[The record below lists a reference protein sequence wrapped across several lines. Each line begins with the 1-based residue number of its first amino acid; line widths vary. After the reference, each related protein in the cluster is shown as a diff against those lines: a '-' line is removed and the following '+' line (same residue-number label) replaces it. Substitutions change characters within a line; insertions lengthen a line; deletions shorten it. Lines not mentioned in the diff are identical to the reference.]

1 MEDRV
6 PVLRGEAVV
15 RAPDYERDGVRLY
28 CGRWEDVLPGLDRVE
43 IDAVIS
49 DPPYGMDWDTDT
61 TRFSGGEQGV
71 SRGKEWESRIVS
83 DAEPFDPS
91 PWLDFQ
97 RVILFGFNHFA
108 ARLPVGTTLVWLK
121 RNDAAFGTFLS
132 DAELAWMSGG
142 YGVYCFRDAS
152 GNAALGDKV
161 HPTQK
166 PVALMRWCIAK
177 AKVPPGGL
185 ILDPFMGSGTTG
197 VAAVREGRR
206 FIGIECERRYFDVA
220 VRRIDGELRQGR
232 LFSGGGA

>member
-1 MEDRV
+1 M
-6 PVLRGEAVV
+6 

-28 CGRWEDVLPGLDRVE
+28 CGRNEDVLPSLNIAE

-71 SRGKEWESRIVS
+71 SRGKEWETRIAS
-83 DAEPFDPS
+83 DDEPFDPS
-91 PWLDFQ
+91 PWLAFP
-97 RVILFGFNHFA
+97 RVVLFGCNHFA
-108 ARLPVGTTLVWLK
+108 ARLPVGTTLVWIK

-142 YGVYCFRDAS
+142 YGVYCFRDAG
-152 GNAALGDKV
+152 GNAAVGEKV

-166 PVALMRWCIAK
+166 PVALMRWCIGK
-177 AKVPPGGL
+177 AKVPTWGT
-185 ILDPFMGSGTTG
+185 ILDPYMGSGTTG

-206 FIGIECERRYFDVA
+206 FIGIEVDERYFNVA
-220 VRRIDGELRQGR
+220 VRRIDAELAQGK
-232 LFSGGGA
+232 LFGTASDA